1 MPETGLL
8 GGIGLVQLK
17 AKDKVLFE
25 KPHGKS
31 SGEVRVKLW
40 DLRTQKLDLVCVC
53 LCPASSSVCVPS
65 SSACQHGERLS
76 NKCLWRSLSQSL
88 HTLPSALIA
97 ALSDFHLCSQA
108 HPSTSPGLLK
118 TQSASV
124 LFCKRQ
130 SFPRLCPK

>member
-8 GGIGLVQLK
+8 GGTGLVQLK
-17 AKDKVLFE
+17 AEDKVLFE

-40 DLRTQKLDLVCVC
+40 DLRTELDLGCVC
-53 LCPASSSVCVPS
+53 LCPASSSVCVLS

-76 NKCLWRSLSQSL
+76 NTCLWRSLSQSL

-97 ALSDFHLCSQA
+97 ALWDFHLCSQA
-108 HPSTSPGLLK
+108 HPPFHLSRTLK
-118 TQSASV
+118 NPECFCVILQTPV
-124 LFCKRQ
+124 LSQ
-130 SFPRLCPK
+130 AVS